1 MDKVK
6 QSLALKISAS
16 SKQGPAGR
24 GRAKL
29 AISQRGRKKKNEI
42 VEEVA
47 PVRKRPALPDRS
59 VMQIRVL
66 STEHREL
73 KQVVDEEVRSPPH
86 NLKRRA
92 TIQNIAA
99 LLPREAKI
107 EKEDIEERTRIIH
120 EIEDKKQK
128 RLEWRAQFA
137 QLQDAPPL
145 RREKSEHH
153 RIKYD
158 LLRTVHPEDSE
169 GIFRN

>member
-6 QSLALKISAS
+6 QSIAQKLVSS
-16 SKQGPAGR
+16 SKAGPAGR

-29 AISQRGRKKKNEI
+29 AISQRGRKKKNEV
-42 VEEVA
+42 VEEVV
-47 PVRKRPALPDRS
+47 PVKKRHAMPDRS

-73 KQVVDEEVRSPPH
+73 KQVVDEEVRSPPL

-92 TIQNIAA
+92 TIQNIAV

-107 EKEDIEERTRIIH
+107 EKEDVEERTRIIH

-128 RLEWRAQFA
+128 RLEWRA
-137 QLQDAPPL
+137 
-145 RREKSEHH
+145 
-153 RIKYD
+153 
-158 LLRTVHPEDSE
+158 
-169 GIFRN
+169 